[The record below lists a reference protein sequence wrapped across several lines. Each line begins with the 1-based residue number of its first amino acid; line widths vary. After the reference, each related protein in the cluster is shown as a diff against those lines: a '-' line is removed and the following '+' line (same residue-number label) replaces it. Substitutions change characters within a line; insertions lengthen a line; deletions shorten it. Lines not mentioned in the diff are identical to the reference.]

1 MFATPI
7 LLITF
12 NRPEHTR
19 RVLEAILK
27 VNPKVLYVFQDGA
40 RTGCESDSVRCAQVR
55 HMIDE
60 MTCNAETEI
69 HTYYAENNMGCG
81 PGPAVAISWF
91 FSIVNEGIIIEDDA
105 VPHPDFFFFAQEML
119 ERYRDDSSVR
129 AIGSMNVDTR
139 KWGNG
144 SYYFTMMNRTL
155 CAWATWKRAWL
166 DFDLEMKDVKR
177 RHLKRAMRRYG
188 CSLLERSFWCD
199 RLDDVHKNLCEG
211 KSWDQQF
218 IMSIWLHGGKGIIP
232 NVNLSSNIG
241 TADSDATH
249 RMKDGNIID
258 NVPCQPILPL
268 VHPESC
274 EISGQAD
281 RIFHLRYTE
290 PQRADW
296 SMPLVWYY
304 LINHRIKRLLG
315 HEGPWIKKK

>member
-81 PGPAVAISWF
+81 PGPAAAISWF

-119 ERYRDDSSVR
+119 ERYGDDSSVR
-129 AIGSMNVDTR
+129 AIGSMNVDTQ
-139 KWGNG
+139 KWGDG
-144 SYYFTMMNRTL
+144 SYYFSMMNRNL
-155 CAWATWKRAWL
+155 CAWATWRRAWK
-166 DFDLEMKDVKR
+166 DFDRCESQTPCKVAQTLW
-177 RHLKRAMRRYG
+177 MRRPG
-188 CSLLERSFWCD
+188 T
-199 RLDDVHKNLCEG
+199 
-211 KSWDQQF
+211 F
-218 IMSIWLHGGKGIIP
+218 I
-232 NVNLSSNIG
+232 
-241 TADSDATH
+241 
-249 RMKDGNIID
+249 
-258 NVPCQPILPL
+258 L
-268 VHPESC
+268 V
-274 EISGQAD
+274 
-281 RIFHLRYTE
+281 
-290 PQRADW
+290 
-296 SMPLVWYY
+296 
-304 LINHRIKRLLG
+304 
-315 HEGPWIKKK
+315 